1 MEILMIDH
9 INYFDKDVTA
19 AAKKQLHQ
27 HASWFL
33 ALGISLVALGGLAI
47 YFSAVATL
55 ISIFYLG
62 LLLIVLG
69 IFETIQATNLSRWSS
84 FFLHLFLGVI
94 YIVGGGL
101 IIAHPLISE
110 INITLLLAFFFIV
123 GGILKTIFALT
134 HHMVNQGWRIVDGLV
149 TLLLGILILQQWP
162 ESGLWVL
169 GTFMGINML
178 LTGWTWI
185 MLSFAAKQIK

>member
-1 MEILMIDH
+1 MIHNHDH
-9 INYFDKDVTA
+9 FDKDVTA

-33 ALGISLVALGGLAI
+33 ALGVSLVALGSLAI
-47 YFSAVATL
+47 YFSAFTTL

-62 LLLIVLG
+62 FLLIVFG
-69 IFETIQATNLSRWSS
+69 IFETVQSTNLTRWSS

-123 GGILKTIFALT
+123 GGLLKTIFALT
-134 HHMVNQGWRIVDGLV
+134 HRMVNQGWRILDGIV
-149 TLLLGILILQQWP
+149 TLLLGILILQEWP
-162 ESGLWVL
+162 ESGLWVI
-169 GTFMGINML
+169 GMFVGINML

-185 MLSFAAKQIK
+185 MLSYAAKHVK

>member
-1 MEILMIDH
+1 MIHNHDH
-9 INYFDKDVTA
+9 FEKDVTA
-19 AAKKQLHQ
+19 AAKKQLYK

-33 ALGISLVALGGLAI
+33 ALGISLVALGTLAI
-47 YFSAVATL
+47 YFSAFSTL

-62 LLLIVLG
+62 LLLIVFG
-69 IFETIQATNLSRWSS
+69 IFETVQSTNLTHWSS

-101 IIAHPLISE
+101 IIAHPLVSE

-123 GGILKTIFALT
+123 GGLLKTIFALT
-134 HHMVNQGWRIVDGLV
+134 HHMVNKGWRILDGV
-149 TLLLGILILQQWP
+149 ITLLLGILILQEWP
-162 ESGLWVL
+162 ESGLWVI
-169 GTFMGINML
+169 GMFVGINML

-185 MLSFAAKQIK
+185 MLSYAAKQLK